1 MRDWSEMSPIHAL
14 LGLLVRGEQHGYE
27 LKRIVDREF
36 APFWRIDFAQLYR
49 SLSKMQREGWVKE
62 HAQAGAGGPARKV
75 YALTARGRRAY
86 TAWLAESPKD
96 RNEFFVKLRLSN
108 QSGLSVA
115 HLVDDERR
123 ALEDERNARLEAQ
136 RTAKECGDW
145 SRLALAN
152 AAVRETEAM
161 LVGLDLSTAIAS
173 SKSSRGAQAVDARQ
187 IVITGSD
194 DPLVG
199 YLAQLTHASTHA
211 VGSIGGLL
219 ALAQRQTDAAGIH
232 LLDME
237 TGEYNVP
244 FVKHLVP
251 EDELVL
257 VNLAVRENG
266 LMLAP
271 GNPKNIRGLRDLMRE
286 GIRFINRQRGAGTRL
301 LLFAKLR
308 AARINPHAQPDWERA
323 VSTHEAV
330 ADAIVSGAAD
340 VGPGL
345 RAVAFAWG
353 LDFIPLGEERYD
365 LVIPSD
371 KFNSKP
377 MHPLLNALDSVEF
390 RRAASTLKGYDL
402 TRTGRVV
409 ARVK

>member
-1 MRDWSEMSPIHAL
+1 MSPVHAL
-14 LGLLVRGEQHGYE
+14 LGLLVRDERHGYE
-27 LKRIVDREF
+27 LKRIVDQEF
-36 APFWRIDFAQLYR
+36 APFWRIDYAQLYR
-49 SLSKMQREGWVKE
+49 SLAKMQREGWVKARVE
-62 HAQAGAGGPARKV
+62 AGTEGPARKM
-75 YALTARGRRAY
+75 YGLTARGRHAY
-86 TAWLAESPKD
+86 STWLTEPPKD
-96 RNEFFVKLRLSN
+96 RNEFFVKLRLAN
-108 QSGLSVA
+108 EAGLSVT
-115 HLVDDERR
+115 HLVEEERR
-123 ALEDERNARLEAQ
+123 ALEDERAARLESQ
-136 RTAKECGDW
+136 RAARESGDA

-173 SKSSRGAQAVDARQ
+173 PHGGHGASESASSE

-219 ALAQRQTDAAGIH
+219 ALAQHQTNAAGVH
-232 LLDME
+232 LLDVE

-251 EDELVL
+251 EDSLVL
-257 VNLAVRENG
+257 VNLAFRENG
-266 LMLAP
+266 LMIAA
-271 GNPKNIRGLRDLMRE
+271 GNPKNIRDLRDLTRD
-286 GIRFINRQRGAGTRL
+286 GVRFINRQSGAGTRL

-308 AARINPHAQPDWERA
+308 AARINPHTLPDWNRS

-340 VGPGL
+340 AGPGL

-371 KFNSKP
+371 EFNSKE
-377 MHPLLNALDSVEF
+377 MHPILDALDSVEF